1 MRILFMGT
9 PEFAEQSLRALV
21 ENNHDVIGVITQPDK
36 PKGRGY
42 EMAMPEVKVYAL
54 EKNIPVYQ
62 PETLKDGAIADLL
75 DSLKP
80 DVIIVVAYG
89 KILPEYILNY
99 PKYGCINIHGS
110 LLPQY
115 RGAAPIQRA
124 VMDGKKVSG
133 VTSMYM
139 EKGLDT
145 GDMLIKRELAIGE
158 DTTAGEYH
166 DALAVLGGEVLLETL
181 EALKEGSLSPEKQDD
196 SLSTYASQLSK
207 AEGEINWNDTADAIY
222 NKVRGLNPWP
232 KAFSF
237 MGNKRFVVDFVYKT
251 TGTGKPGEVLSADN
265 SGIVVSCGDGAV
277 LIKELKPEGKKMM
290 AVSDYLR
297 GHKIEKGFILGKVE

>member
-9 PEFAEQSLRALV
+9 PEFAELSLKALV
-21 ENNHDVIGVITQPDK
+21 EDNRNVVGVITQPDK

-75 DSLKP
+75 DVLKP

-99 PKYGCINIHGS
+99 PPYGCINIHGS
-110 LLPQY
+110 LLPAY

-124 VMDGKKVSG
+124 VMDGLKVSG

-145 GDMLIKRELAIGE
+145 GDMLIKRELPIGE
-158 DTTAGEYH
+158 ETTAGEYH
-166 DALAVLGGEVLLETL
+166 DKLAVVGGEVLLETL
-181 EALKEGSLSPEKQDD
+181 DALKAGKLTPVKQDD
-196 SLSTYASQLSK
+196 ALSTYASQLSK
-207 AEGEINWNDTADAIY
+207 AEGEINWNETASAVY

-237 MGNKRFVVDFVYKT
+237 IGGKRFVVDFVYKT
-251 TGTGKPGEVLSADN
+251 TGCGTPGEVLQADEN
-265 SGIVVSCGDGAV
+265 GLLVACGEEAV
-277 LIKELKPEGKKMM
+277 IIKEFKPEGKKMM
-290 AVSDYLR
+290 NVSDYLR
-297 GHKIEKGFILGKVE
+297 GHKIEKGLILGKGE

>member
-9 PEFAEQSLRALV
+9 PEFAEVSLKALV
-21 ENNHDVIGVITQPDK
+21 EDNRDVVCVITQPDK

-42 EMAMPEVKVYAL
+42 EMAMPEVKVYAM

-62 PETLKDGAIADLL
+62 PDTLKDEAILPLL
-75 DSLKP
+75 QEYQP

-89 KILPEYILNY
+89 KILPEYVLNF

-110 LLPQY
+110 LLPKY

-124 VMDGKKVSG
+124 VIDGEKVSG

-145 GDMLIKRELAIGE
+145 GDMLIKRELPIGRE
-158 DTTAGEYH
+158 TTAGEYH
-166 DALAVLGGEVLLETL
+166 DALAILGGEVLLETL
-181 EALKEGSLSPEKQDD
+181 DALSEGKLSPQSQDD

-207 AEGEINWNDTADAIY
+207 AEGEINWNNTSDEIY

-237 MGNKRFVVDFVYKT
+237 IGGKRFVVDFVYKSEQS
-251 TGTGKPGEVLSADN
+251 GEAGEVLSANKD
-265 SGIVVSCGDGAV
+265 GILVACGEGSV
-277 LIKELKPEGKKMM
+277 LIKEIKVEGKKKMS
-290 AVSDYLR
+290 AEDYLR
-297 GHKIEKGFILGKVE
+297 GHKIEKGTLLGG

>member
-9 PEFAEQSLRALV
+9 PQFAQMSLKALV
-21 ENNHDVIGVITQPDK
+21 EDKREVVCVITQPDK

-62 PETLKDGAIADLL
+62 PDTLKDGAILPIL
-75 DSLKP
+75 EEYRP

-89 KILPEYILNY
+89 KILPEYILKF

-110 LLPQY
+110 LLPKY

-124 VMDGKKVSG
+124 VIDGEEVSG

-145 GDMLIKRELAIGE
+145 GDMLIKRELPIGRE
-158 DTTAGEYH
+158 TTAGEYH
-166 DALAVLGGEVLLETL
+166 DELAVLGGEVLL
-181 EALKEGSLSPEKQDD
+181 K
-196 SLSTYASQLSK
+196 
-207 AEGEINWNDTADAIY
+207 
-222 NKVRGLNPWP
+222 LN
-232 KAFSF
+232 
-237 MGNKRFVVDFVYKT
+237 
-251 TGTGKPGEVLSADN
+251 
-265 SGIVVSCGDGAV
+265 
-277 LIKELKPEGKKMM
+277 
-290 AVSDYLR
+290 
-297 GHKIEKGFILGKVE
+297 

>member
-9 PEFAEQSLRALV
+9 PEFAEISLKALV
-21 ENNHDVIGVITQPDK
+21 EDNRDVVCVITQPDK

-54 EKNIPVYQ
+54 EKNIPVHQ
-62 PETLKDGAIADLL
+62 PETLKNGAILPLL
-75 DSLKP
+75 EEYRP

-89 KILPEYILNY
+89 KILPEYILNF
-99 PKYGCINIHGS
+99 PKHGCINIHGS
-110 LLPQY
+110 LLPEY

-124 VMDGKKVSG
+124 VIDGKKVSG

-145 GDMLIKRELAIGE
+145 GDMLIKKELPIGIE
-158 DTTAGEYH
+158 TTAGEYH

-181 EALKEGSLSPEKQDD
+181 DALEKGTLSPEKQDD

-207 AEGEINWNDTADAIY
+207 AEGEIDWNNTNEAIY

-237 MGNKRFVVDFVYKT
+237 IDGKRFVIDFVYKCDDN
-251 TGTGKPGEVLSADN
+251 GNAGEVLRADKD
-265 SGIVVSCGDGAV
+265 GILVAAKEGSV
-277 LIKELKPEGKKMM
+277 LIKELKVEGKKKMT
-290 AVSDYLR
+290 VEDYLR
-297 GHKIEKGFILGKVE
+297 GHRIEKGTKLG